1 MSNKSLHEQIMEKI
15 ENLPFSSDIKEGEGT
30 TVHHIWKYNNNTE
43 ELSDEITNAIS
54 DEVSWW
60 ALDKIIKKAIKH
72 GEHVALDLEDFDYS
86 DSTGECNRVLHVID
100 NNSEKFEIVFTTPL
114 LLSILQSAT
123 ESTFQFCR
131 DDETTEYDSLMLK
144 HVGDLI
150 NDETNEYKKMFYII
164 ATDIEGIIY
173 NRDDIKIKIDSIDV
187 RDTDVT
193 EDEDRV
199 ELSLKCRMS
208 VSDNVKVLMGEEK

>member
-15 ENLPFSSDIKEGEGT
+15 DNLPFSSDIEEGEGT
-30 TVHHIWKYNNNTE
+30 TVHHIWKYNNIKVT
-43 ELSDEITNAIS
+43 DEITNAIS
-54 DEVSWW
+54 DEVSWR
-60 ALDKIIKKAIKH
+60 ALDKIVKKAIKH
-72 GEHVALDLEDFDYS
+72 GERVALDLEDFDYS
-86 DSTGECNRVLHVID
+86 DSTGECNRVFHVID

-123 ESTFQFCR
+123 DSTFQFCR

-164 ATDIEGIIY
+164 AADIEGIIY